1 MRRFIFS
8 TFAFLALA
16 ACSGQPGEP
25 KAVREPTAE
34 EVAKAKA
41 YLADNNTALPEAWRF
56 EQVDF
61 IDGGALRIGLAPKP
75 APRGTIIFVPGYT
88 SSPEL
93 ASDFLARWD
102 EMGFEVGSLDLPG
115 QGGSV
120 RREDDRQKTYTGDFK
135 LYGRAVSQAAG
146 YVDTIRQ
153 SDGPLIIAGDSFGG
167 HAILRAATDSGVPEA
182 DGLFV
187 LVPAVQP
194 ALGAP
199 RWIVKWAVGGA
210 VKAGRGPDYMD
221 GQGPWSA
228 DDFANYDYTRC
239 GDREDRNFKN
249 AALYITNPLL
259 RVGGVSNEFG
269 LGMVVSGEELMSS
282 KALAS
287 FDRPVGMVI
296 AGQDVIVE
304 NKPAEKLCNK
314 TMGTCEVTFIEEA
327 THCLYIE
334 DQPTQDKVHAAL
346 DNFMMRLDTK

>member
-1 MRRFIFS
+1 MRRFITGS
-8 TFAFLALA
+8 VALLVLA
-16 ACSGQPGEP
+16 ACGGQPAEP
-25 KAVREPTAE
+25 KAVREPTPD
-34 EVAKAKA
+34 EVAKAEA
-41 YLADNNTALPEAWRF
+41 FLAENNTPLPEAWRF
-56 EQVDF
+56 EQVNF
-61 IDGGALRIGLAPKP
+61 TDGGELRIGLAPKP

-120 RREDDRQKTYTGDFK
+120 RRDDDRQKTYTGDFE
-135 LYGRAVSQAAG
+135 LYGRAVTQAAA
-146 YVDTIRQ
+146 YVETVRQ
-153 SDGPLIIAGDSFGG
+153 SEGPLIIAGDSFGG
-167 HAILRAATDSGVPEA
+167 HSILRAAADSGIPEA

-187 LVPAVQP
+187 MVPAVQP
-194 ALGAP
+194 VLGAP

-210 VKAGRGPDYMD
+210 VKAGRGSDYMD

-239 GDREDRNFKN
+239 GDRPDRNFKN
-249 AALYITNPLL
+249 AALYITKPLL
-259 RVGGVSNEFG
+259 RVGGVSNEWG
-269 LGMVVSGEELMSS
+269 LGMVLSGENMMGN
-282 KALAS
+282 KALAA

-304 NKPAEKLCNK
+304 NKAADKLCTK
-314 TMGTCEVTFIEEA
+314 KMDSCEVTFIEEA

-346 DNFMMRLDTK
+346 NKFMMRLDAE